1 MSETN
6 PRRVAQ
12 QVLET
17 IEREDAYSHI
27 ALDAAL
33 ERSALDARDRGLATE
48 LVYGTLTWQRSIDEV
63 LGDFVRRGIDGLD
76 LPVLVALRVA
86 VYQLLFLD
94 RIPAHAAVDE
104 AVEITK
110 AGPSRAAAGLV
121 NGVLRSVVRKQ
132 GDIQWWSDKDR
143 DKKPAR
149 YLGERY
155 SLPNWMT
162 NRMLQYWGLDRAEKL
177 AEAFN
182 TRPPLYLRELA
193 DDAELPE
200 GVEPVEGVPGALR
213 ASSMSDEVRQ
223 GIAEGKWGVQ
233 DLGSQLIGLYAG
245 AEPDLAVLDGC
256 AGLGGKTLHLA
267 RLVGP
272 SGSVV
277 AVDPIDS
284 KIDLLCAAAE
294 GAGYTD
300 RLTTQVASLQEFAGE
315 TDETFDLVLIDAPC
329 SGLGVI
335 RRHPETRWRRNESDI
350 FALTKLQQELL
361 DVAADLVRPGGTL
374 AYSVC
379 TFTTEEG
386 PKQVERFL
394 ERHADYERAG
404 APSNGANAQ
413 AASAQVDWK
422 KYVDKDG
429 QLTLD
434 PLDHDTDAFFA
445 ARLRRKS

>member
-1 MSETN
+1 MSELN
-6 PRRVAQ
+6 PRQVAQ
-12 QVLET
+12 RVLET

-33 ERSALDARDRGLATE
+33 ERSRLDARDRGLATE
-48 LVYGTLTWQRSIDEV
+48 LVYGTLTWQRSLDKV
-63 LGDFVRRGIDGLD
+63 LSDFVRRGIDGLD
-76 LPVLVALRVA
+76 LSVLVALRVA

-121 NGVLRSVVRKQ
+121 NGVLRNIVRKQ
-132 GDIQWWSDKDR
+132 GEVRWWNDKDR
-143 DKKPAR
+143 EQKPAR

-162 NRMLQYWGLDRAEKL
+162 NRMLQYWGLERAEEL

-182 TRPPLYLRELA
+182 TRPPLYLRRLA
-193 DDAELPE
+193 DDLELPE
-200 GVEPVEGVPGALR
+200 GVEPVDGVPGALR
-213 ASSMSDEVRQ
+213 ASSMSDGVRQ
-223 GIAEGKWGVQ
+223 GIEGGKWGVQ
-233 DLGSQLIGLYAG
+233 DVGSQLIGLFAG
-245 AEPDLAVLDGC
+245 AEPDLTVLDGC

-272 SGSVV
+272 SGGIV
-277 AVDPIDS
+277 AIDPVGS

-294 GAGYTD
+294 SAGFDD
-300 RLTTQVASLQEFAGE
+300 RLTTQVASLQEFAEE
-315 TDETFDLVLIDAPC
+315 TDQSFDLVLIDAPC

-350 FALTKLQQELL
+350 FALTKLQQDLL
-361 DVAADLVRPGGTL
+361 DIAAELVSPGGTL
-374 AYSVC
+374 TYSVC

-394 ERHADYERAG
+394 ERHPDYERLG
-404 APSNGANAQ
+404 APSTGP
-413 AASAQVDWK
+413 SARVDWE
-422 KYVDKDG
+422 KYVDPDG

-434 PLDHDTDAFFA
+434 PLRHDTDAFFA
-445 ARLRRKS
+445 ARLKRISG